1 MKTTSTTTETTS
13 TETTSMAV
21 FGFKKEY
28 EKTTKTTITIL
39 ETEYVQVAPKVAE
52 KREVIK
58 SVANQAAADEEI
70 NSKLIP
76 ESAKTKSCYQRV
88 LQFTRGHLHWL
99 NAMSYGVSG
108 GVLTNILTGTGNVDL
123 NVALLAITTTV
134 ITITGLIKV
143 YFDVQFKG
151 SG

>member
-1 MKTTSTTTETTS
+1 MKTISSTTETTS

-21 FGFKKEY
+21 FGFKKKY
-28 EKTTKTTITIL
+28 EKTTKTTTTVL
-39 ETEYVQVAPKVAE
+39 HKEYVQVASEVA
-52 KREVIK
+52 KNK
-58 SVANQAAADEEI
+58 SRF
-70 NSKLIP
+70 
-76 ESAKTKSCYQRV
+76 QRV

-108 GVLTNILTGTGNVDL
+108 GVLTNILTGTGNLDL

-143 YFDVQFKG
+143 YFDVQFKD